1 MANFAKG
8 KIEAYCGP
16 TELGAPDDLQA
27 VICNYIK
34 KARHT
39 LDVAVQEIDNEVIAQ
54 ALLDASCK
62 GIRVRV
68 FIEQDYLVDNTP
80 PKRSRSKSKAALQR
94 FYDKQWSERKLI
106 DRKSNRDILAAM
118 LRCGIDVKADLNP
131 KIFHQKFI
139 VRDYQNG
146 RSLGSKAG
154 VLTGSTNFTETG
166 VHKNLNHVVIFN
178 SARIARMY
186 AAEFNEL
193 ASGTFGAMSA
203 RRKPNSS
210 TVNLN
215 GVPVRIRFSPDDSP
229 ELEVVKQML
238 KTKRWMYFA
247 IFTFSSS
254 SGIDDAMIMLR
265 RAGVRIRGVLDAVQG
280 KHAWSAT
287 KWLHDK
293 GIDVFLSDSKKMHG
307 LGKLHHKLMVI
318 DSDIVIA
325 GSMNYTSPANTL
337 NDENIFVIG
346 TPYDLPKG
354 KGGPVDAKE
363 IAKIAHFFKQEIRRI
378 ILRSRRY

>member
-166 VHKNLNHVVIFN
+166 VHKNLNHV
-178 SARIARMY
+178 
-186 AAEFNEL
+186 
-193 ASGTFGAMSA
+193 
-203 RRKPNSS
+203 
-210 TVNLN
+210 
-215 GVPVRIRFSPDDSP
+215 DS
-229 ELEVVKQML
+229 L
-238 KTKRWMYFA
+238 TY
-247 IFTFSSS
+247 
-254 SGIDDAMIMLR
+254 
-265 RAGVRIRGVLDAVQG
+265 
-280 KHAWSAT
+280 
-287 KWLHDK
+287 
-293 GIDVFLSDSKKMHG
+293 
-307 LGKLHHKLMVI
+307 
-318 DSDIVIA
+318 
-325 GSMNYTSPANTL
+325 
-337 NDENIFVIG
+337 
-346 TPYDLPKG
+346 
-354 KGGPVDAKE
+354 
-363 IAKIAHFFKQEIRRI
+363 
-378 ILRSRRY
+378 